1 MSHNKKEA
9 GNCATCRFF
18 SYMLINV
25 LVLLECKDERNCEWI
40 VKQAEIHGRDVA
52 AYCEAYKDTAPIKQ
66 CRQTCGMCE

>member
-1 MSHNKKEA
+1 
-9 GNCATCRFF
+9 
-18 SYMLINV
+18 MLINV